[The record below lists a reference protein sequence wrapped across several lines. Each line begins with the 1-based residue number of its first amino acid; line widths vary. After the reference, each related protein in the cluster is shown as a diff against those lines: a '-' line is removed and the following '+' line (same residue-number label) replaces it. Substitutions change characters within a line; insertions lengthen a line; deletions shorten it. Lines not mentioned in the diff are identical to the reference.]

1 MFSKHDVS
9 TGLAVLDKPS
19 GPQHSLEASVLQ
31 GLAWVSSA
39 WAVNPCLMPSTQ
51 MNLFMMLTSPPA
63 GVRGSGD
70 GDTLSRSSW
79 VWPWTPQPQG
89 WAKYWRGMFV
99 TGLQAF
105 ALALPSK
112 ESFED
117 TDGPQGAA
125 DSRWPLLEFRQR
137 ERRQPG
143 K

>member
-1 MFSKHDVS
+1 MVILCQGAVGSGPGHLSPRAGLS
-9 TGLAVLDKPS
+9 TG
-19 GPQHSLEASVLQ
+19 
-31 GLAWVSSA
+31 
-39 WAVNPCLMPSTQ
+39 
-51 MNLFMMLTSPPA
+51 
-63 GVRGSGD
+63 GD
-70 GDTLSRSSW
+70 
-79 VWPWTPQPQG
+79 VC
-89 WAKYWRGMFV
+89 

-137 ERRQPG
+137 EGRQPG